1 MRLVAVTQA
10 PRLGEKPGGGGGQT
24 EVKTDRSTRPR
35 YLQRRQQ
42 PLAFSSS
49 QLGLTEGPRGNT
61 IRLGVPA

>member
-10 PRLGEKPGGGGGQT
+10 PGLGEKAGCGGGQT
-24 EVKTDRSTRPR
+24 EVKTDLQTRTR

-61 IRLGVPA
+61 TRLGRPV